1 MTNQMSF
8 FFVLFKGDY
17 LFSCRIWVPFVL
29 GIVIGADVVAADT
42 FPIDDVAVVVVAIVL
57 QLAAIIIREI
67 SAAIFSH
74 IDRCCSTFRMSKR

>member
-1 MTNQMSF
+1 MSF

-42 FPIDDVAVVVVAIVL
+42 FPIDDDDDVVVVVVAIVL